1 MASPPALFLDQSLRH
16 PSCLKMPFLPIS
28 TSFPPPILILSVMI
42 LLHSQT
48 NRHPLRLILS
58 NLQIRRKRIWVAC
71 LLHWVMGPWMAMLI
85 TLVSSL
91 TKSLTGLANRKLR
104 QARGPFPVRK
114 PSQRW
119 ELKMGYLKENRTA
132 SISNLPQTLLW
143 EALPK
148 DSLYRMA

>member
-1 MASPPALFLDQSLRH
+1 MALPPALFLDQSLRH
-16 PSCLKMPFLPIS
+16 LSCLKMPFLPIS
-28 TSFPPPILILSVMI
+28 TSFPPLILILSVTI

-71 LLHWVMGPWMAMLI
+71 LLHWVTGPWMGMLI

-104 QARGPFPVRK
+104 QAHGPLQVRK
-114 PSQRW
+114 HSQQW

-132 SISNLPQTLLW
+132 SISNPPRTLLW

-148 DSLYRMA
+148 DCPYWMA

>member
-1 MASPPALFLDQSLRH
+1 MASPPALSLDQSLRH

-28 TSFPPPILILSVMI
+28 TSFPPLILIPSVMI

-58 NLQIRRKRIWVAC
+58 HLQIRRKRIWVAC
-71 LLHWVMGPWMAMLI
+71 LLRWVKGPWTVVLI
-85 TLVSSL
+85 TLGNNL
-91 TKSLTGLANRKLR
+91 TRSLTGLANRKLR
-104 QARGPFPVRK
+104 QAHGPIQVRK
-114 PSQRW
+114 PSKQW

-132 SISNLPQTLLW
+132 SISNLPRTLLW

-148 DSLYRMA
+148 DSRYRMA